1 MDLPESFRTFLSEIR
16 PTKSQRD
23 DCRVGHQTLRDRLN
37 SNEELKPLLVSDFL
51 QGSYRRATAVRP
63 KGDLRSDVDIIVV
76 TRLNKEN
83 YPDPN
88 KAMDKFVPFLEKHY
102 KGKYKRQGR
111 SFGIELSY
119 VDLDLVI
126 TSAPSEAEQV
136 LYESA
141 AVKTDASPEDEGYW
155 RLTKAWAPAAD
166 KLGDSGWQL
175 KEAAEAEWKT
185 QSLWIPNREAQCWD
199 ETNPLEQIKWTW
211 SKNAKCSGHYVNIVK
226 ALKWWQRVK
235 YGDDR
240 PKGFP
245 LERLIG
251 ECCPNATK
259 SVAEGVTLSLERIVD
274 LYGISALLKRVPE
287 MPDHGVPSHNVF
299 GRITGEAFAKFYEHA
314 KEAAAVARQA
324 LDATDRAS
332 SATKWRELF
341 GDKFPP
347 SDDGSG
353 EGGGGPKGPFVVSVG
368 KSPTGDLTPRKY
380 G

>member
-1 MDLPESFRTFLSEIR
+1 
-16 PTKSQRD
+16 
-23 DCRVGHQTLRDRLN
+23 
-37 SNEELKPLLVSDFL
+37 
-51 QGSYRRATAVRP
+51 
-63 KGDLRSDVDIIVV
+63 VV
-76 TRLNKEN
+76 TRLKKDD

-88 KAMDKFVPFLEKHY
+88 KAMDKFEPFLEKHY
-102 KGKYKRQGR
+102 KGKYQRQGR
-111 SFGIELSY
+111 SFGIGLSY

-126 TSAPSEAEQV
+126 TSAPSEADQA

-141 AVKTDASPEDEGYW
+141 AVKTDASPEDESYW

-166 KLGDSGWQL
+166 KLGDSGWAL

-185 QSLWIPNREAQCWD
+185 QSLWIPNRDAQCWD

-211 SKNAKCSGHYVNIVK
+211 AKNAKCNGHYVKTVK

-235 YGDDR
+235 YEDDR
-240 PKGFP
+240 PKGYP

-251 ECCPNATK
+251 ECCPDATK
-259 SVAEGVTLSLERIVD
+259 SVAEGVTLSLEKIVE
-274 LYGISALLKRVPE
+274 LYGIYPLLKQVPV
-287 MPDHGVPSHNVF
+287 MPDHGVPSHNVL
-299 GRITGEAFAKFYEHA
+299 GRITAEAFAKFYEHA
-314 KEAAAVARQA
+314 KEAAVIARQA

-332 SATKWRELF
+332 SSAGWRALF

-347 SDDGSG
+347 SDDGDG
-353 EGGGGPKGPFVVSVG
+353 EKGGGSKGPFAVALG